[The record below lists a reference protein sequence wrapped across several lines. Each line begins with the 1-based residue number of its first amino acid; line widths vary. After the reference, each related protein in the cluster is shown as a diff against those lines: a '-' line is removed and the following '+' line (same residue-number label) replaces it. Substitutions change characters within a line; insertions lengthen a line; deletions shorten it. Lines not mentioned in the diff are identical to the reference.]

1 MTVKEK
7 AMSSTQLFRLS
18 CISLLLGA
26 AVSVIAGVMTLF
38 LDSSLGA
45 SPTTIQSPLW
55 STFWSL
61 AFVGIVLVLLGLPA
75 LYLRQAR
82 GRGGV
87 VGLIGVF
94 LVALGSFLGM
104 ATTAY
109 FVSIAPLL
117 AAKAPHLINA
127 GYETSLAVFGISA
140 TVLGI
145 IGPLL
150 LGIAVIRAK
159 VFPSLVGILLMVS
172 GILSPVNTFS
182 GGVLFALIGL
192 VGIVSAAIA
201 YGWVGMILTTQQNM
215 IGAEVPSSVQTALR

>member
-1 MTVKEK
+1 
-7 AMSSTQLFRLS
+7 MSSTTLYRLS
-18 CISLLLGA
+18 GISLLLGA

-38 LDSSLGA
+38 LDNSLSA

-61 AFVGIVLVLLGLPA
+61 AFVGIVLILLGLPA

-82 GRGGV
+82 GRGGL

-109 FVSIAPLL
+109 FVSILPLL
-117 AAKAPHLINA
+117 AAKAPNLINA
-127 GYETSLAVFGISA
+127 GYETSLAVFGIGA

-159 VFPSLVGILLMVS
+159 VFPSLVGLLLMVS
-172 GILSPVNTFS
+172 GLLSPVNTFS
-182 GGVLFALIGL
+182 GGALFALIGL
-192 VGIVSAAIA
+192 VGIVSAGFA
-201 YGWVGMILTTQQNM
+201 YGWVGIILTKQPKAR
-215 IGAEVPSSVQTALR
+215 GAEVPSSVQAALR

>member
-1 MTVKEK
+1 
-7 AMSSTQLFRLS
+7 MSSTQLFRLS
-18 CISLLLGA
+18 GIVLLLGA
-26 AVSVIAGVMTLF
+26 VVSVVAGVMTLF

-61 AFVGIVLVLLGLPA
+61 AFVGIVLILLGLPA
-75 LYLRQAR
+75 LYLRQSR

-109 FVSIAPLL
+109 FVSILPLL
-117 AAKAPHLINA
+117 AEKAPHLINA

-159 VFPSLVGILLMVS
+159 VFPSLVGILFIVA
-172 GILSPVNTFS
+172 GVLSPVNTFS
-182 GGVLFALIGL
+182 GGVLFTLTGL

-201 YGWVGMILTTQQNM
+201 YGWVGMILTTQHTVA
-215 IGAEVPSSVQTALR
+215 GAEAPSSVQAALR